1 MWYTL
6 LFIISTLS
14 DVQEFYQFVS
24 GIRAEGGQDEAE
36 DVFGGLNAVLK
47 LNWQKVGTKVGY

>member
-1 MWYTL
+1 MLYS
-6 LFIISTLS
+6 LFLCSIS
-14 DVQEFYQFVS
+14 DIQEFYQFVN